1 MQASYWPVGRG
12 YSWYVLSN
20 EIQTM
25 FPQLAKQPGD
35 LFTDHPL
42 YNQRSVV
49 LRKKKLKK
57 GNWRS
62 DIISLYYSLVT
73 LKCID
78 FTCNCISLFRHFVLN
93 SFLCRV
99 WNMQHITNNS
109 HQRVVL
115 EYCFVANITLNLR
128 WLNTVL
134 RAVSSNSRDG
144 TCFKLDKPPRQRKK
158 QWYTEDDFSKS
169 TH

>member
-1 MQASYWPVGRG
+1 MDSNTSSEVKLVKLLLLSCIMLQFYASIILTSGDGVLLIN
-12 YSWYVLSN
+12 YVLSN

-73 LKCID
+73 LKCTN
-78 FTCNCISLFRHFVLN
+78 FTCNCISLFRHFLLN

-109 HQRVVL
+109 HQRVEL
-115 EYCFVANITLNLR
+115 E
-128 WLNTVL
+128 
-134 RAVSSNSRDG
+134 
-144 TCFKLDKPPRQRKK
+144 
-158 QWYTEDDFSKS
+158 
-169 TH
+169 

>member
-1 MQASYWPVGRG
+1 MDSNTSSEVKLVKLLLLSCIMLQFYASIILTSGDGVLLIN
-12 YSWYVLSN
+12 YVLSN

-78 FTCNCISLFRHFVLN
+78 FTCNCISLFRHFLLN

-109 HQRVVL
+109 HQRVEL
-115 EYCFVANITLNLR
+115 E
-128 WLNTVL
+128 
-134 RAVSSNSRDG
+134 
-144 TCFKLDKPPRQRKK
+144 
-158 QWYTEDDFSKS
+158 
-169 TH
+169 

>member
-1 MQASYWPVGRG
+1 MDSNTSSEVKLVKLLLLSCIMLQFYASIILTSGDGVLLIN
-12 YSWYVLSN
+12 YVLSN

-42 YNQRSVV
+42 NNQRSVV

-78 FTCNCISLFRHFVLN
+78 FTCNCISLFRHFLLN

-109 HQRVVL
+109 HQRVEL
-115 EYCFVANITLNLR
+115 E
-128 WLNTVL
+128 
-134 RAVSSNSRDG
+134 
-144 TCFKLDKPPRQRKK
+144 
-158 QWYTEDDFSKS
+158 
-169 TH
+169 

>member
-1 MQASYWPVGRG
+1 MDSNTSSEVKLVKLLLLSCIMLQFYASIILTSGDGVLLIN
-12 YSWYVLSN
+12 YVLSN

-35 LFTDHPL
+35 LFTDHPYITKDL
-42 YNQRSVV
+42 WFWG
-49 LRKKKLKK
+49 KKKLTK

-78 FTCNCISLFRHFVLN
+78 FTCNCISLFRHFLLN

-109 HQRVVL
+109 HQRVEL
-115 EYCFVANITLNLR
+115 E
-128 WLNTVL
+128 
-134 RAVSSNSRDG
+134 
-144 TCFKLDKPPRQRKK
+144 
-158 QWYTEDDFSKS
+158 
-169 TH
+169 

>member
-1 MQASYWPVGRG
+1 MDSNTTSEVKLVKLLLLSCITLQFYASIILTSGEG
-12 YSWYVLSN
+12 VLLICSLKWDPN
-20 EIQTM
+20 NVPTTCKVTRR
-25 FPQLAKQPGD
+25 LN

-42 YNQRSVV
+42 NNQRSVV
-49 LRKKKLKK
+49 LRKKIIKK

-78 FTCNCISLFRHFVLN
+78 FTCNCISLFRHFLLN

-109 HQRVVL
+109 HQRVEL
-115 EYCFVANITLNLR
+115 AFLL
-128 WLNTVL
+128 
-134 RAVSSNSRDG
+134 S
-144 TCFKLDKPPRQRKK
+144 
-158 QWYTEDDFSKS
+158 
-169 TH
+169 

>member
-1 MQASYWPVGRG
+1 MDSNTSSEVKLVKLLLLSCIMLQFYASIILTSGDGVLLIN
-12 YSWYVLSN
+12 YVLSN

-73 LKCID
+73 LKCIN
-78 FTCNCISLFRHFVLN
+78 FTCNCISLFRHFLLN

-109 HQRVVL
+109 HQRVEL
-115 EYCFVANITLNLR
+115 E
-128 WLNTVL
+128 
-134 RAVSSNSRDG
+134 
-144 TCFKLDKPPRQRKK
+144 
-158 QWYTEDDFSKS
+158 
-169 TH
+169 